1 MSAKCLKNHN
11 WVFLYLKSRDVGQ
24 NFSDINQNYEK
35 YNNYTA
41 EEQLLKVLNI
51 DNCKKY
57 YTLIMAVHMT
67 PQTYSLL
74 LLPLG
79 LPQQVKVSS

>member
-11 WVFLYLKSRDVGQ
+11 WVFLWLKSRDFGQ
-24 NFSDINQNYEK
+24 NFSGRNWNYEK

-41 EEQLLKVLNI
+41 EEQLLKVLNA

-57 YTLIMAVHMT
+57 YTLTMAIHKT
-67 PQTYSLL
+67 PQTYRLL
-74 LLPLG
+74 LLSLG
-79 LPQQVKVSS
+79 LPLQVKVSS